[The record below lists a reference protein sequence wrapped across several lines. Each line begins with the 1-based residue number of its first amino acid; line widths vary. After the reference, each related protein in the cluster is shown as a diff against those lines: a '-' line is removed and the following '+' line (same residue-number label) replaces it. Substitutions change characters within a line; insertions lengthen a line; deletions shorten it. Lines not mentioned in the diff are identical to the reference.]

1 MDITPRTLGGLA
13 LGRRIRHMGRLAQI
27 TNVFARHGL
36 WSIAERLGIKSQL
49 TPEQVREAESMS
61 RASDDRPPESGAPR
75 ELGADSAPPL
85 PPGVQEIKG
94 LPARLRR
101 SFEELGPAFVK
112 LGQVLATR
120 EDVMPKE
127 YIDELAK
134 LHHSVAAL
142 PFATIREILARELG
156 ETKLAA
162 LDINE
167 RPLAAGSI
175 AQVHEARLRG
185 GPRAGERL
193 VIKVQRPGIG
203 EQIKV
208 DLSLMEELAALV
220 ERFIPETQFARPTAM
235 IQEFSRAL
243 EGELDFV
250 REAGNITKIRRNLAA
265 QAHVRIPEVLWE
277 YSTARVLSQTYLD
290 GLPAWD
296 RDRIVGAGLS
306 PELLVERGLGMF
318 LRMVFV
324 DGLFHGDL
332 HPGNLLALP
341 NDEVGVIDFGL
352 CVHLGK
358 ATREN
363 LAGLLIALVEEDF
376 NRAVMHYLELAEPA
390 TTFDAH
396 AFEHEVGNVVA
407 PFIGLSLAD
416 LHAGRLFWDLARV
429 AARHGAPMP
438 GELVIFIK
446 TLVSFEGIGVRL
458 LPGFDVLKAS
468 EKFTA
473 EIAAK
478 LYSKDA
484 LKEQALHIARDVA
497 QLAKHGPFQLRRL
510 LKAAL
515 AGELTLNARSPDLER
530 LAVSL
535 DRSSSRLS
543 ISMIIG
549 ALIIG
554 SSILAYAHEAGG
566 RVMPPVGLIGFALAG
581 LLGAYV
587 MWSVWRGK

>member
-1 MDITPRTLGGLA
+1 MDLSARSLGGLA
-13 LGRRIRHMGRLAQI
+13 IGRRIRHMGRLAQI

-61 RASDDRPPESGAPR
+61 RESDDRPPESGAPR
-75 ELGADSAPPL
+75 ELGQEMAPPGE
-85 PPGVQEIKG
+85 PEIKG

-142 PFATIREILARELG
+142 PFAVIRDVLSRELG
-156 ETKLAA
+156 EAKLSQ
-162 LDINE
+162 LEVNE

-175 AQVHEARLRG
+175 AQVHEAKLKT
-185 GPRAGERL
+185 GPRAGERI
-193 VIKVQRPGIG
+193 VIKVQRPGIP

-243 EGELDFV
+243 TGELDFI
-250 REAGNITKIRRNLAA
+250 REAGNVTKIRRNLASLE
-265 QAHVRIPEVLWE
+265 HVRVPEIHWE
-277 YSTARVLSQTYLD
+277 YTTARVVSQTYLE

-296 RDRIVGAGLS
+296 RDRIVAAGLN

-341 NDEVGVIDFGL
+341 NDLVGVIDFGL

-363 LAGLLIALVEEDF
+363 LAGLLIGLVEEDF
-376 NRAVMHYLELAEPA
+376 NRAVMHYLELADPA
-390 TTFDAH
+390 TNFDAA

-407 PFIGLSLAD
+407 PFIGLTLAD
-416 LHAGRLFWDLARV
+416 LHTGRLFWDLARV

-446 TLVSFEGIGVRL
+446 TLVSFEGIGMRL
-458 LPGFDVLKAS
+458 MPGFDVLKAS

-478 LYSKDA
+478 LYSKEA
-484 LKEQALHIARDVA
+484 LKQQALHIARDVA

-515 AGELTLNARSPDLER
+515 NGELELNVKSADLER
-530 LAVSL
+530 LATSL

-566 RVMPPVGLIGFALAG
+566 KTMPPFGLIGFALAG
-581 LLGAYV
+581 LLGSYV
-587 MWSVWRGK
+587 IWSVWRGK